1 MSTLKTNTIQTTA
14 GKTILQSTGSI
25 LQVVYAS
32 TTDTASGGTST
43 WVASPLSGSITPSS
57 TSSKILLLYDLPNN
71 YVPATPDVYLR
82 MKRNGTVIG
91 NNYSTQGYSNTL
103 NADSHRHYMSIQYL
117 DSPSSTSTLTYTV
130 EAYANGG
137 STTYYFPYP
146 SDRGTHSLIMM
157 EVSA

>member
-1 MSTLKTNTIQTTA
+1 MSILRVDSIQHTT
-14 GKTILQSTGSI
+14 GKTLLGSSGSVLQI
-25 LQVVYAS
+25 VYAS
-32 TTDTASGGTST
+32 TTGTASGGTNT

-71 YVPATPDVYLR
+71 YVPAGPDVYLR

-91 NNYSTQGYSNTL
+91 NNYSTQGYSNTT
-103 NADSHRHYMSIQYL
+103 NSGSHRHYMAIQYL
-117 DSPSSTSTLTYTV
+117 DSPSTTSPLTYTV

-157 EVSA
+157 EVS